1 MTTLVTGSRGRIGS
15 ALVTLL
21 HRAGAPV
28 RAASAAPE
36 TLDLPPGVRAVGC
49 PLDDPTAFPAALD
62 SVTSV
67 FLYAEPSAVDAFLA
81 EAEKAGV
88 THVVLLSSSAVN
100 DPEAAGN
107 PVAALH
113 LTVEQALAA
122 SSVPTTVLRP
132 GAFAANALQWRW
144 ALGSDGAID
153 LPYPGSYSDPIH
165 ELDIAEAALGLLT
178 HGRGR
183 GGTYHLTG
191 PESLTFAEQTA
202 ILAEAVGT
210 PVPYNTV
217 TPEAWKASVTGYLP
231 GAFADGLLNHWAS
244 TDGSPTPLTDAVEQL
259 TGHPA
264 RTFAQWA
271 ADNADAFR
279 DAR

>member
-1 MTTLVTGSRGRIGS
+1 MTTLVTGSRGKIGS
-15 ALVTLL
+15 TLVTLL
-21 HRAGAPV
+21 HRTGAPV

-36 TLDLPPGVRAVGC
+36 MLDLPPGVEAVGC
-49 PLDDPTAFPAALD
+49 PLDDPAAFPAALD

-67 FLYAEPSAVDAFLA
+67 FLYAEPSAVDAFLT
-81 EAEKAGV
+81 EADKAGV
-88 THVVLLSSSAVN
+88 AHIVLLSSSAVE
-100 DPEAAGN
+100 DPEAADN

-122 SSVPTTVLRP
+122 SPVPATVLRP

-144 ALGSDGAID
+144 ALRSAGTID

-165 ELDIAEAALGLLT
+165 ELDIAEAALALLT
-178 HGRGR
+178 HDRGR

-191 PESLTFAEQTA
+191 PESLTFAEQTT
-202 ILAEAVGT
+202 ILADAIGI

-217 TPEAWKASVTGYLP
+217 TPEAWKSSVADYLP

-244 TDGSPTPLTDAVEQL
+244 TDGSPTPLTGAVERL
-259 TGHPA
+259 TGRPA
-264 RTFAQWA
+264 RTFARWA
-271 ADNADAFR
+271 AENADAFR